1 MKIIYTFLFCLMAVC
16 ANAQLNV
23 TEESSVRAMLD
34 GRRAMNFKEGR
45 LVKAWSIQ
53 IAISRDKYE
62 ILQKMQDVRV
72 ALRDEIGVRVD
83 WTYDQPNYRLHA
95 GAFYTKL
102 EAACLLFK
110 IIQKYPNAFV
120 FRNSQIKPADF

>member
-1 MKIIYTFLFCLMAVC
+1 MKIIYIFFLVLFATPIQ
-16 ANAQLNV
+16 AQLSI
-23 TEESSVRAMLD
+23 TEQSSVRSMLD
-34 GRRAMNFKEGR
+34 GRRAANFKEGR
-45 LVKAWSIQ
+45 LVKAWSVQ

-62 ILQKMQDVRV
+62 VLQKMQDVRV
-72 ALRDEIGVRVD
+72 ALREEIGVQVD

-110 IIQKYPNAFV
+110 IMQRYPNAFV
-120 FRNSQIKPADF
+120 FRNSQLKPTDF